1 MTGKEF
7 RKWRRTLEITQQMV
21 AKYVGCSSSTICRW
35 EKDEFDILPEYYELV
50 IKYVKEND

>member
-7 RKWRRTLEITQQMV
+7 RKWRRTLEITQDAV